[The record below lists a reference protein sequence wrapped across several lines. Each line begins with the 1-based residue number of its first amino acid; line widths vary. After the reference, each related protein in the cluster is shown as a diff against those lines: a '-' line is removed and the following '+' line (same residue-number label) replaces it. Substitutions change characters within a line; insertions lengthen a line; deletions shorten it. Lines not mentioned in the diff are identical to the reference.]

1 MNGTPPKAKV
11 IKTRYAI
18 FQKGEVYEFT
28 ESLMLQLK
36 QYLAEGADPEVLKEQ
51 QRVEYIDNITKLLD
65 ENASS
70 RTIFPSLKEQIG
82 KKDVALKDMELND
95 VRILYS
101 MLIS

>member
-1 MNGTPPKAKV
+1 MEIRNLSNYSKFKV
-11 IKTRYAI
+11 GDKVKVKYDFNTT
-18 FQKGEVYEFT
+18 G
-28 ESLMLQLK
+28 
-36 QYLAEGADPEVLKEQ
+36 
-51 QRVEYIDNITKLLD
+51 IDDYYYGIITKLLD